1 MQLKN
6 IDDMDT
12 PDEVSLEDAMRMKKT
27 KKKEL
32 KKLSRKEKH
41 LELKNSKQFS
51 KILS

>member
-6 IDDMDT
+6 IDDIDT

-32 KKLSRKEKH
+32 KRI
-41 LELKNSKQFS
+41 
-51 KILS
+51 KIVSQGETFGAEEF